1 MGYLTMTIKPML
13 AAMAVLATT
22 ATATHAQTARFAI
35 EKTDDGFVRMDTET
49 GQMSVCTLTS
59 DQLVCKMA
67 ADERSAFDA
76 DIVALEDRVAALEQ
90 RLGAGATGTQEGGLP
105 DEQEFEQTL
114 DYMERFMNRFMGIVE
129 GFSGNET
136 QEPAPDRT

>member
-1 MGYLTMTIKPML
+1 MTRKPIAFAVALL
-13 AAMAVLATT
+13 AMS
-22 ATATHAQTARFAI
+22 ATAAHAQTARFAL

-49 GQMSVCTLTS
+49 GQMSVCTLTN

-76 DIVALEDRVAALEQ
+76 DIAALEDRVAALEQ
-90 RLGAGATGTQEGGLP
+90 GRGQGALAVPEGELP
-105 DEQEFEQTL
+105 SEQEFEQTL

-129 GFSGNET
+129 GFGDNNS